1 MPVQA
6 SVMHRRPP
14 VEAPAPPTPP
24 TSSSGLTMANQ
35 NQPAYLSLG
44 RRYGLDVKH
53 GAQQVINH
61 LVLALLAGRL
71 DLLDLGLGLL
81 VRLLL
86 GLLVSLGVLESFAG
100 AVSHASPKHVHIYR
114 GLGGFRPYLG
124 LEFLVLLLLGRP
136 VLVYLLLGLV
146 TGLLDT
152 LCPVLSGCASTGLGQ
167 LSSPLGGS
175 SRVDGLVLELAY
187 TSGRSWRR
195 LSRPVVA
202 VRQVWNHRLQYW
214 RSYLEEGLDTRGV
227 LGGLPC
233 YYC

>member
-1 MPVQA
+1 MSRVLSFLRTVRNA
-6 SVMHRRPP
+6 RSSVRHAQTPP
-14 VEAPAPPTPP
+14 AEVPAPQPSPI
-24 TSSSGLTMANQ
+24 SSSGLTMANQ
-35 NQPAYLSLG
+35 NQTAYLSLG

-53 GAQQVINH
+53 GAQQVIDH

-81 VRLLL
+81 VCLLL

-100 AVSHASPKHVHIYR
+100 AVSHASPKRVHVYR
-114 GLGGFRPYLG
+114 VLAGFRPYLG
-124 LEFLVLLLLGRP
+124 LELLVLLLLGRP

-167 LSSPLGGS
+167 LSSPLSDS

-187 TSGRSWRR
+187 TSGQSWRR

-202 VRQVWNHRLQYW
+202 VRQVCIR
-214 RSYLEEGLDTRGV
+214 
-227 LGGLPC
+227 
-233 YYC
+233 